1 MEIDGMDAEEL
12 KVFLQ
17 EAEEQIQ
24 LLDESIVRLE
34 READNADL
42 LQDIFRA
49 AHTLKGSSGMLGFQT
64 MAKLTHVMEDALDKL
79 RSGSLTVSTELVDA
93 LLESLDALKL
103 MKESLAS
110 GGEAEV
116 DIAPM
121 VAALRDVVEPAGAVV
136 ASEETAVSLEAA
148 VAADPAAGARA
159 EAASAEGLNVHK
171 VRIVIEKG
179 SDWAAVRCLQVV
191 NELSGLGEVICSV
204 PSQAEIEQE
213 KVGHELQ
220 LLFATSEAADTTRA
234 VASSIDDLQLVEVQ
248 PWSAEAD
255 AEALPTEERA
265 AGKDPAESGS
275 GRRAID
281 LGPEARGRDPRE
293 QLEMAGHKIETLQS
307 IRVDVDRLDALM
319 NLVGELVI
327 DRTRVAQLSKALQA
341 QYRGDSQIEALSETC
356 AHIEKL
362 VDELNEGMMA
372 VRMLPI
378 GTLFS
383 KFPRL
388 VRDVARATGKTVD
401 LVTEGEG
408 TEIDRSVIEKIKDPL
423 VHMLRNAVDHGI
435 ETPEEREAA
444 GKPTPARIELSAR
457 HEQGQIII
465 TLKDDGKGIDPQAM
479 REAAVKKHLITA
491 DMAKRL
497 SDIEAINLIF
507 EAGFSTAAKT
517 TDVSGRGVGMD
528 VVKAGVAAVN
538 GIVKVSSKVGVGT
551 TFTLQLPL
559 TLATFRGL
567 LVQSG
572 SGVYAFPLSYVQE
585 TGRLDP
591 AAVEVIVDAEV
602 LRLRD
607 DVLPLLRLSD
617 VCGLS
622 SENGQQEREG
632 FIVIVKAGVKPVA
645 VVVDALMEQQEIVVK
660 TLGDYIGQTEG
671 IAGASILGDGQV
683 VLILD
688 VASLVGGVTQRR
700 RSVALEERSIS

>member
-1 MEIDGMDAEEL
+1 
-12 KVFLQ
+12 
-17 EAEEQIQ
+17 
-24 LLDESIVRLE
+24 
-34 READNADL
+34 
-42 LQDIFRA
+42 
-49 AHTLKGSSGMLGFQT
+49 
-64 MAKLTHVMEDALDKL
+64 
-79 RSGSLTVSTELVDA
+79 
-93 LLESLDALKL
+93 
-103 MKESLAS
+103 
-110 GGEAEV
+110 
-116 DIAPM
+116 
-121 VAALRDVVEPAGAVV
+121 
-136 ASEETAVSLEAA
+136 
-148 VAADPAAGARA
+148 
-159 EAASAEGLNVHK
+159 
-171 VRIVIEKG
+171 
-179 SDWAAVRCLQVV
+179 
-191 NELSGLGEVICSV
+191 
-204 PSQAEIEQE
+204 
-213 KVGHELQ
+213 
-220 LLFATSEAADTTRA
+220 
-234 VASSIDDLQLVEVQ
+234 
-248 PWSAEAD
+248 
-255 AEALPTEERA
+255 
-265 AGKDPAESGS
+265 
-275 GRRAID
+275 
-281 LGPEARGRDPRE
+281 
-293 QLEMAGHKIETLQS
+293 
-307 IRVDVDRLDALM
+307 
-319 NLVGELVI
+319 
-327 DRTRVAQLSKALQA
+327 
-341 QYRGDSQIEALSETC
+341 
-356 AHIEKL
+356 
-362 VDELNEGMMA
+362 
-372 VRMLPI
+372 
-378 GTLFS
+378 
-383 KFPRL
+383 
-388 VRDVARATGKTVD
+388 
-401 LVTEGEG
+401 
-408 TEIDRSVIEKIKDPL
+408 
-423 VHMLRNAVDHGI
+423 MLRNAVDHGI

-465 TLKDDGKGIDPQAM
+465 TLKDDGKGIDPKAM

-572 SGVYAFPLSYVQE
+572 NGVYAFPLSYVQE

-617 VCGLS
+617 VCEPS
-622 SENGQQEREG
+622 SKNGQQEREG

>member
-1 MEIDGMDAEEL
+1 MNVDGMDAEEL

-24 LLDESIVRLE
+24 LLDENIVRLE
-34 READNADL
+34 KEADNTDL

-49 AHTLKGSSGMLGFQT
+49 AHTLKGSSGMLGFET
-64 MAKLTHVMEDALDKL
+64 MAALTHAMEDALDKL
-79 RSGSLTVSTELVDA
+79 RSGSLVVSPELVDA

-116 DIAPM
+116 DIAVM
-121 VAALRDVVEPAGAVV
+121 VGALRDVVKPAGAV
-136 ASEETAVSLEAA
+136 AAAEETKVSLYAA
-148 VAADPAAGARA
+148 VAADPAATERLEGA
-159 EAASAEGLNVHK
+159 SSNGLNLHH
-171 VRIVIEKG
+171 VRITIEQE

-204 PSQAEIEQE
+204 PSREEIEQE

-220 LLFATSEAADTTRA
+220 VLLATEESADVARGAASA
-234 VASSIDDLQLVEVQ
+234 IDDLQLVEVQ
-248 PWSAEAD
+248 PWSAEGAEPAD
-255 AEALPTEERA
+255 ERGA
-265 AGKDPAESGS
+265 
-275 GRRAID
+275 
-281 LGPEARGRDPRE
+281 
-293 QLEMAGHKIETLQS
+293 
-307 IRVDVDRLDALM
+307 
-319 NLVGELVI
+319 
-327 DRTRVAQLSKALQA
+327 A
-341 QYRGDSQIEALSETC
+341 QYRDDDQVEALSETC

-388 VRDVARATGKTVD
+388 VRDVARATGKAVD
-401 LVTEGEG
+401 LVTEGED

-435 ETPEEREAA
+435 ETPEEREAT
-444 GKPTPARIELSAR
+444 GKPTPARVELSAH

-465 TLKDDGKGIDPQAM
+465 TLKDDGKGIDPKAM
-479 REAAVKKHLITA
+479 RENAVKKGMITA
-491 DMAKRL
+491 DVAKRL
-497 SDIEAINLIF
+497 SDSEAIDLIF
-507 EAGFSTAAKT
+507 EPGFSTAVKT
-517 TDVSGRGVGMD
+517 TGVSGRGVGMD
-528 VVKAGVAAVN
+528 VVQSGVAAVN
-538 GIVKVSSKVGVGT
+538 GLVKVRSEVGAGT

-567 LVQSG
+567 LVESG
-572 SGVYAFPLSYVQE
+572 DGVYAFLMSYVQE

-591 AAVEVIVDAEV
+591 AAVESIVDAEV

-607 DVLPLLRLSD
+607 DVLPLLRLGD
-617 VCGLS
+617 VCNPS
-622 SENGQQEREG
+622 SKNGHGEQEG
-632 FIVIVKAGVKPVA
+632 FVVIVKAGDKPVA
-645 VVVDALMEQQEIVVK
+645 VVVDALKEQQEIVVK
-660 TLGDYIGQTEG
+660 SLGDYIGKTDG

-688 VASLVGGVTQRR
+688 VASLVKGATQSGRGAAGQERR
-700 RSVALEERSIS
+700 AS